1 MMNNFVASI
10 FRDWIILFILKGNG
24 IAFRGCKSTEHVVTI
39 RSCPYLQCT
48 TRGLWAWRS
57 FSWRWSCTSDKN
69 VKRSDGEW
77 GTPLKKKKIK
87 PFLSINQTMTWFVS
101 NSDGHRMEERVSSS
115 WPFSSNRIPESF
127 IATDIVWNVG
137 LSLRQNNISARTALR
152 IKTTRLTDQA
162 SQQTASVTQR
172 EFRHSNKK
180 NKT

>member
-10 FRDWIILFILKGNG
+10 LRDWIILFILKGNG
-24 IAFRGCKSTEHVVTI
+24 IAFRGCKSKEHVVTI

-115 WPFSSNRIPESF
+115 WPFSSNRKPESF

-137 LSLRQNNISARTALR
+137 LSLRL
-152 IKTTRLTDQA
+152 KKE
-162 SQQTASVTQR
+162 QTIERPGIWSGY
-172 EFRHSNKK
+172 
-180 NKT
+180 